1 MPDDVSLLRRLEAD
15 QRLVLTPP
23 QDYDDSYCIS
33 YARAHG
39 GCVLS
44 NDLYRD
50 QLDAAHKRGD
60 SKQAIGATQAWLKS
74 HVISFTFLGDELLP
88 NPDFTFPST

>member
-1 MPDDVSLLRRLEAD
+1 MPRLQRLEAA
-15 QRLVLTPP
+15 QQLVLTPP

-33 YARAHG
+33 YARTHG
-39 GCVLS
+39 GCVMS

-50 QLDAAHKRGD
+50 QLEMQQKRGD
-60 SKQAIGATQAWLKS
+60 TSQAVGAMRAWLRS

-88 NPDFTFPST
+88 NPDFNFPPD

>member
-1 MPDDVSLLRRLEAD
+1 MPLLRRLEAESL
-15 QRLVLTPP
+15 LVLTPP

-33 YARAHG
+33 YARSHG

-50 QLDAAHKRGD
+50 QLAAAPVRLRGRVRVRVRVRVMV
-60 SKQAIGATQAWLKS
+60 G
-74 HVISFTFLGDELLP
+74 
-88 NPDFTFPST
+88 N